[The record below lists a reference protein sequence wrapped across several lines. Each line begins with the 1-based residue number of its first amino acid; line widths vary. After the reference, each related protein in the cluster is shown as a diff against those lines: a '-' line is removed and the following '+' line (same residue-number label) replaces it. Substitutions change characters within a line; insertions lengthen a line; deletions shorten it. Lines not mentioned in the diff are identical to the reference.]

1 MNEVLA
7 EPDFKTCFSIFLLLA
22 EKEVVL
28 GVVLE
33 LVEGR
38 VEVVVVVVVVEAV
51 VVPVVEAVVTGY
63 LISK

>member
-7 EPDFKTCFSIFLLLA
+7 EPDFKTCFSIFLLFS
-22 EKEVVL
+22 EKAVVL

-33 LVEGR
+33 LVEER
-38 VEVVVVVVVVEAV
+38 VEVVVEAV

>member
-1 MNEVLA
+1 MNEVLG
-7 EPDFKTCFSIFLLLA
+7 EPDFKPCFSIFLLLA
-22 EKEVVL
+22 ETEVVL

-38 VEVVVVVVVVEAV
+38 VEVVVVVVVEAV

>member
-1 MNEVLA
+1 MNEVLG
-7 EPDFKTCFSIFLLLA
+7 EPDFKPCFSIFLLLA
-22 EKEVVL
+22 ETEVVL

-38 VEVVVVVVVVEAV
+38 VEVVVVVVVEAV
-51 VVPVVEAVVTGY
+51 FTGY

>member
-7 EPDFKTCFSIFLLLA
+7 EPDFKTCFSIFLLFS
-22 EKEVVL
+22 EKGVVL

-38 VEVVVVVVVVEAV
+38 VEVVVVVVEAV

>member
-7 EPDFKTCFSIFLLLA
+7 EPDFKTCFSIFLLFS
-22 EKEVVL
+22 EKGVVL

-38 VEVVVVVVVVEAV
+38 VEVVVVVIVEAV

>member
-38 VEVVVVVVVVEAV
+38 VEVVVVVVVEAV